1 MATKPEWQ
9 YDEMKHCGVDY
20 SDLAQVEVYDKRHQR
35 FRDYQQETHAIID
48 RLALGANDTVID
60 LGCGTGAFTLCAA
73 KSCKKIY
80 AVDVSKAMLD
90 YCRQKAQKAKLDNIE
105 FCQGGFLTYE
115 HSGEPVEAIVSV
127 AALHHLPDFWKMI
140 ALRRLA
146 AMLKPKGKLYLF
158 DVVFSFD
165 IADYQACLDE
175 WVKSTAEKVGPE
187 FAEGAETHVRDEYST
202 FDWLMESLLEKAGFE
217 IEKNDYKHDL
227 LTTYLCTKTS
237 KAEK

>member
-1 MATKPEWQ
+1 MTTRPEWQ

-35 FRDYQQETHAIID
+35 FRDYEQESQTMID
-48 RLALGANDTVID
+48 RLGLGANDTVID

-73 KSCKKIY
+73 KHVKKIY
-80 AVDVSKAMLD
+80 AVDISQAMLG
-90 YCRQKAQKAKLDNIE
+90 YCEQKAQKAGLDNIE

-115 HSGEPVEAIVSV
+115 HSGEPVEAIISV

-146 AMLKPKGKLYLF
+146 AMLKDNGKLYLF

-165 IADYQACLDE
+165 IANYKACLDE
-175 WVKSTAEKVGPE
+175 WVKSTADKVGSE
-187 FAEGAETHVRDEYST
+187 FAAEAQTHVREEYST
-202 FDWLMESLLEKAGFE
+202 FGWIMEGLLEKAGFK
-217 IEKNDYKHDL
+217 IEKNDYTHDL